1 MMCMSIRLSLV
12 IYGIAIFQAVFFYF
26 CMKHTRRLMHENL
39 ERQEVTYTYLL
50 EVLKIYYLLKA
61 QILVLIL
68 LISGGKFFRNR

>member
-1 MMCMSIRLSLV
+1 
-12 IYGIAIFQAVFFYF
+12 
-26 CMKHTRRLMHENL
+26 MKHTRRLMHENL